1 LHALAL
7 QYGEFSNH
15 LTHLNLRSIRTP
27 PGQPR
32 NFPKGYGFDQVT
44 CANYWFE
51 SLTWIALTAMT
62 CDGSCTSGLAQIVLL
77 TLRLKTGFLFLCS
90 RPVYNGGCWAD
101 AAMGVEEAQ
110 DLSQGAWE
118 KLSQEEHH
126 DPLRL
131 VELEP

>member
-1 LHALAL
+1 M
-7 QYGEFSNH
+7 
-15 LTHLNLRSIRTP
+15 NLRSIRTP

-62 CDGSCTSGLAQIVLL
+62 CDGSCTSGLRNAVV
-77 TLRLKTGFLFLCS
+77 TSEADVGLFSCS
-90 RPVYNGGCWAD
+90 RLVHGGLCWAN
-101 AAMGVEEAQ
+101 AAVGFEEAQ
-110 DLSQGAWE
+110 DLPQGARE

-126 DPLRL
+126 DPLYL
-131 VELEP
+131 VDAEVTTGCDVPCHYMLYVCIL